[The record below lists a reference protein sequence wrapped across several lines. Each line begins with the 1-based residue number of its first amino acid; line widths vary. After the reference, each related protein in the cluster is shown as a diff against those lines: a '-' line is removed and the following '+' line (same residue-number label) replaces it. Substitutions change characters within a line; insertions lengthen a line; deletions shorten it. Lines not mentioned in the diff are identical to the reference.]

1 MPVEKKLKNV
11 SKNNMKNNT
20 LDKEEKQIVK
30 DYEAGKYRV
39 VTDKRVLDKYRA
51 MFSETLV
58 KRKNI
63 NIRVSERDL
72 HRLKVKA
79 AELGLP
85 YQTLVSSVLHQYGN
99 Q

>member
-1 MPVEKKLKNV
+1 
-11 SKNNMKNNT
+11 MKQYK

-30 DYEAGKYRV
+30 DYESGKFRV
-39 VTDKRVLDKYRA
+39 VTEKKVLDKYRDIFRA
-51 MFSETLV
+51 TLA

-85 YQTLVSSVLHQYGN
+85 YQTLISSVLHQYTN
-99 Q
+99 K

>member
-1 MPVEKKLKNV
+1 
-11 SKNNMKNNT
+11 MKNYK
-20 LDKEEKQIVK
+20 LDKEEKQILR
-30 DYEAGKYRV
+30 DYDAGKYRTI
-39 VTDKRVLDKYRA
+39 TDKKVLDKYRA
-51 MFSETLV
+51 IARATLA

-85 YQTLVSSVLHQYGN
+85 YQTLVSSVLHQYTN
-99 Q
+99 K

>member
-1 MPVEKKLKNV
+1 
-11 SKNNMKNNT
+11 MKNLA
-20 LDKEEKQIVK
+20 LDKEEKKILQA
-30 DYEAGKYRV
+30 YEAGEYRV
-39 VTDKRVLDKYRA
+39 ITNKRTLDKYRA
-51 MFSETLV
+51 MFRATLA

-85 YQTLVSSVLHQYGN
+85 YQTLVSSVLHQYTN
-99 Q
+99 K

>member
-1 MPVEKKLKNV
+1 
-11 SKNNMKNNT
+11 MKNYK
-20 LDKEEKQIVK
+20 LDKEEKAILAR
-30 DYEAGKYRV
+30 YARGEYRV
-39 VTDKRVLDKYRA
+39 VTSKKVLEKYRA
-51 MFSETLV
+51 IARNTLA

-85 YQTLVSSVLHQYGN
+85 YQTLVSSILHQYTN
-99 Q
+99 KPD